1 MEHVSKKKH
10 AFFDKTSIGIIL
22 GILIPTAAFIL
33 YYHTKFSD
41 ISFIDYITSMHRYK
55 LLFKVMS
62 LCVLTD
68 LPLFYLFLHFKY
80 MKGARGVVAACFLF
94 AFSVMGYRI
103 FN

>member
-1 MEHVSKKKH
+1 MGNVTKNKLHI
-10 AFFDKTSIGIIL
+10 FDKTSIGFIL
-22 GILIPTAAFIL
+22 GVLIPAAAFFL
-33 YYHTKFSD
+33 YYYAKFSD
-41 ISFIDYITSMHRYK
+41 ISFTEYMASMHRYK

-94 AFSVMGYRI
+94 AFAVMGYRI